1 MPDQPDGPSPFADDL
16 DRRIAEM
23 VVQGAPNKAI
33 ARATGL
39 PLGTVKWRLHR
50 MYGRLRVGSRTAFA
64 MTVRDIFAE

>member
-1 MPDQPDGPSPFADDL
+1 MPDQPDTPFADEL

-50 MYGRLRVGSRTAFA
+50 MYGRVRVASRTAFA
-64 MTVRDIFAE
+64 MAVRDLLEE

>member
-1 MPDQPDGPSPFADDL
+1 MPDQPDTPFADEL

-23 VVQGAPNKAI
+23 VVRGAPNKAI

-50 MYGRLRVGSRTAFA
+50 MYARLGVHSRTLFA
-64 MTVRDIFAE
+64 ISVRDLLDSV